1 MSDEEEPIEA
11 EDSPLAERLVRD
23 RPVPTATFRGALGRH
38 LAARDPGFG
47 PRPERLWAM
56 VVGYLVIGG
65 LLILL
70 ALLQATG
77 VL

>member
-1 MSDEEEPIEA
+1 MSDKEEPIEA
-11 EDSPLAERLVRD
+11 EDGSVAERLIRD
-23 RPVPTATFRGALGRH
+23 RPVPTASFRGALGRH
-38 LAARDPGFG
+38 IAARDPGFG

-65 LLILL
+65 LLVLFG
-70 ALLQATG
+70 LLQATG

>member
-1 MSDEEEPIEA
+1 MSNEEEPIEA
-11 EDSPLAERLVRD
+11 EDSSLAERLIRD

-70 ALLQATG
+70 GLLQATG